1 MKKEIVTNIDT
12 VKKDLESLKEIGG
25 EDQKSKED
33 AQANVLQTDNVET
46 KKQGLAQVDTAA
58 TTPRPDTSQGKLPN
72 VYDGMSL
79 APQLSQI
86 ETSHPQYPQQP
97 MMQPPM

>member
-33 AQANVLQTDNVET
+33 AQANVLQTDNIET

-58 TTPRPDTSQGKLPN
+58 TTPRPDAPPQGKIPS

-86 ETSHPQYPQQP
+86 ETAHP
-97 MMQPPM
+97 